1 MYLKK
6 IINSAIA
13 LTEEVKN
20 MENSNRFTYK
30 FNALPINQNINYKKG
45 KGEQKM
51 ISEEEKCADDF
62 YKQKIEG
69 LHLTNAM
76 TLCFHPLY

>member
-13 LTEEVKN
+13 LTEEGKN

-30 FNALPINQNINYKKG
+30 FNALPINQNINHKKG
-45 KGEQKM
+45 KG
-51 ISEEEKCADDF
+51 D
-62 YKQKIEG
+62 
-69 LHLTNAM
+69 
-76 TLCFHPLY
+76 